1 MRFSLNSS
9 LNWLYIDI
17 NSYFATI
24 EQQLDS
30 SIRNKPVAIVPL
42 LSDHTCAIAASY
54 EAKRLGIKT
63 GTIIREAKKLCP
75 DLICIQARQSVHAEF
90 HRRIFQEIDKY
101 LHVDNIFSIDEGAC
115 RLTGSLRDK
124 AEVLYIAQVIKD
136 AIKSNVGDY
145 ITCSIGIASN
155 RYLAKIASNMQKP
168 DGLTIILPKDLP
180 DILYKLKLTDLPGV
194 GNKLYQRLSK
204 NGILTVEQLS
214 KFDRGQLRTLWGSM
228 WGEKIWYLMRGADF
242 QLEDSKS
249 SCISQS
255 QVLGPE
261 LRNKEGARN
270 ILLSLVFKAAT
281 RLRAKALLTN
291 NVAINL
297 KLQGQGK
304 LSKRLKTPFIN
315 DSQSLSSLLLK
326 LFDELTINN
335 DKLVVHQVSIG
346 FNNLRSDTG
355 QLELAI
361 DKNKQKNNKLSL
373 LMDTINA
380 KYGSDFIRIG
390 LLKGSNKTQD
400 CAAFGYIP
408 KAD

>member
-1 MRFSLNSS
+1 MGFSLNSS

-75 DLICIQARQSVHAEF
+75 DLICIQARQSVYAEF
-90 HRRIFQEIDKY
+90 HRRIFQEIDKH
-101 LHVDNIFSIDEGAC
+101 LHVDHIFSIDEGAC
-115 RLTGSLRDK
+115 RLTGNLRDK
-124 AEVLYIAQVIKD
+124 EEALYIAKVIKE

-155 RYLAKIASNMQKP
+155 RYLAKIASNMQNP
-168 DGLTIILPKDLP
+168 DGLTIIHPKELPN
-180 DILYKLKLTDLPGV
+180 ILYQLKLTDLPGV
-194 GNKLYQRLSK
+194 GNKSYQRLSK
-204 NGILTVEQLS
+204 NGILTVKQLS
-214 KFDRGQLRTLWGSM
+214 RFDRNQLRTLWGSI
-228 WGEKIWYLMRGADF
+228 WEEKIWYLIRGADF
-242 QLEDSKS
+242 QLEDFKS

-255 QVLGPE
+255 QVLSPE
-261 LRNKEGARN
+261 LRNKEDARN

-297 KLQGQGK
+297 KLHGQDK
-304 LSKRLKTPFIN
+304 LSKALKTPFVN
-315 DSQSLSSLLLK
+315 DNQSLSLFLLK
-326 LFDELTINN
+326 LFDELTINK
-335 DKLVVHQVSIG
+335 DQLIVHQVSIG
-346 FNNLRSDTG
+346 FNNLRSDSG
-355 QLELAI
+355 QLEFTL
-361 DKNKQKNNKLSL
+361 DKNKENHNKLSL

-380 KYGSDFIRIG
+380 KYGNNLVRIG
-390 LLKGSNKTQD
+390 LLKDAKKSQD

>member
-1 MRFSLNSS
+1 VGFSLNSS

-30 SIRNKPVAIVPL
+30 SIRNKPVAVVPL

-75 DLICIQARQSVHAEF
+75 DLICIQARQSVYAEF
-90 HRRIFQEIDKY
+90 HRRIFQEIDKH
-101 LHVDNIFSIDEGAC
+101 LHVDHIFSIDEGAC
-115 RLTGSLRDK
+115 RLTGSLHDK
-124 AEVLYIAQVIKD
+124 EEALYIAKVIKD

-168 DGLTIILPKDLP
+168 DGLTIIYPKDLP
-180 DILYKLKLTDLPGV
+180 NILYKLKLTDLPGV
-194 GNKLYQRLSK
+194 ANKSYQRLSK

-214 KFDRGQLRTLWGSM
+214 RFDRTQLRTLWGSI
-228 WGEKIWYLMRGADF
+228 WGEKIWYLIRGADF

-255 QVLGPE
+255 QVLSPE

-297 KLQGQGK
+297 KLQGQDK
-304 LSKRLKTPFIN
+304 LSSTLKTPFVN
-315 DSQSLSSLLLK
+315 DNQSLSSFLLK
-326 LFDELTINN
+326 LFDELTINK
-335 DKLVVHQVSIG
+335 DKLVVHQVNIG
-346 FNNLRSDTG
+346 FNNLRSDAG
-355 QLELAI
+355 QLELAL
-361 DKNKQKNNKLSL
+361 DKNKEKHNKLSL

-380 KYGSDFIRIG
+380 KYGNNLVRIG
-390 LLKGSNKTQD
+390 LLKDANKNQD

>member
-1 MRFSLNSS
+1 
-9 LNWLYIDI
+9 
-17 NSYFATI
+17 
-24 EQQLDS
+24 
-30 SIRNKPVAIVPL
+30 
-42 LSDHTCAIAASY
+42 
-54 EAKRLGIKT
+54 
-63 GTIIREAKKLCP
+63 
-75 DLICIQARQSVHAEF
+75 
-90 HRRIFQEIDKY
+90 
-101 LHVDNIFSIDEGAC
+101 
-115 RLTGSLRDK
+115 
-124 AEVLYIAQVIKD
+124 
-136 AIKSNVGDY
+136 
-145 ITCSIGIASN
+145 
-155 RYLAKIASNMQKP
+155 
-168 DGLTIILPKDLP
+168 
-180 DILYKLKLTDLPGV
+180 
-194 GNKLYQRLSK
+194 
-204 NGILTVEQLS
+204 
-214 KFDRGQLRTLWGSM
+214 
-228 WGEKIWYLMRGADF
+228 MRGADF

-361 DKNKQKNNKLSL
+361 DKNKQKHNKLSL

-390 LLKGSNKTQD
+390 LLKCSNKTQD